1 MKSLFLLRG
10 LPGAGKSTLAN
21 VIGGAH
27 FEADMFFLDEN
38 SDYKFDVTKLKDAH
52 AWCQNQVSNAMTL
65 NHTTGAN
72 EKIIVSNTF
81 TQEWEME
88 AYYKLAETWGYTVF
102 SLIVENRH
110 NGENVHGV
118 PDDKLLIMEQRF
130 EVQLTPADK
139 FPEHGGEDGT
149 YN

>member
-10 LPGAGKSTLAN
+10 LPGAGKSTLAKE
-21 VIGGAH
+21 IGGAH
-27 FEADMFFLDEN
+27 FEADMYFLDEN
-38 SDYKFDVTKLKDAH
+38 SNYKFDVTKLKAAH
-52 AWCQNQVSNAMTL
+52 NWCQNEVSNAMIL
-65 NHTTGAN
+65 NHTSGLN

-88 AYYKLAETWGYTVF
+88 AYYKLAEDWGYTVF

-110 NGENVHGV
+110 NGENTHGV
-118 PDDKLLIMEQRF
+118 PDDKLQIMENRF
-130 EVQLTPADK
+130 EFQLLPANK
-139 FPEHGGEDGT
+139 YVEPEDGN